1 MLAVGERPESSDRQR
16 SYRGDGGD
24 GDRGGLE
31 QGLRAGLRTGLGM
44 GLGMGL
50 GIGLGM
56 GLGTGL
62 GMGLTSM
69 ATPTSC
75 SVSCSSVSMGT
86 GLAGAE
92 GGLSGGSCPGSS
104 AGVGASGLGAA
115 PGSGLGAGDGSGLSL
130 ALDFLLEVERRRPA
144 AFSLPSVFWAGLFS
158 AASGLSSSSA
168 CARPRLRPFF
178 RALEAG
184 GGGGGDG
191 AGAERPSLRGR
202 PRERFSGAGLVE
214 ALANRALRPAR
225 VTGGGPLSRGSCD

>member
-16 SYRGDGGD
+16 SYRGVGGD
-24 GDRGGLE
+24 GVRGMLE
-31 QGLRAGLRTGLGM
+31 QGLRV
-44 GLGMGL
+44 
-50 GIGLGM
+50 GLGM

-62 GMGLTSM
+62 TSM
-69 ATPTSC
+69 ATSNS
-75 SVSCSSVSMGT
+75 SVSGSSVSMGT
-86 GLAGAE
+86 GLGGAE

-104 AGVGASGLGAA
+104 AGGWASGLSAA
-115 PGSGLGAGDGSGLSL
+115 LGSGLGGGDGSGLSF
-130 ALDFLLEVERRRPA
+130 ALDFLLDVERRRPL
-144 AFSLPSVFWAGLFS
+144 AFSFPSVFWAGLFS

-184 GGGGGDG
+184 GGGGGDDGGG
-191 AGAERPSLRGR
+191 AGRPSLRGR